1 MHLAVR
7 PAGLDAR
14 LPTTAVLGIARSI
27 IRFVENV
34 IPDPDDHGDTRA
46 TLETMR
52 DEHLEW
58 ARTVQSMTPRPQPH
72 PDAPVQ

>member
-1 MHLAVR
+1 MLS
-7 PAGLDAR
+7 
-14 LPTTAVLGIARSI
+14 TARSV

-46 TLETMR
+46 TLEKMH

-58 ARTVQSMTPRPQPH
+58 ARAVQSMTGTH
-72 PDAPVQ
+72 P